1 MTYCTVADL
10 QVAFG
15 DDELLR
21 IADRGNPP
29 VALAINDP
37 SVIAFLQAV
46 IDQATADIDSYIGR
60 RHNPIVIQANVPL
73 SLKRK
78 AIDIVRYYLYERRL
92 NDTVINQYQNA
103 LAWLKGVAAGTISL
117 GISTDQTQPQPVA
130 TSTKQS
136 SQSRVFSRDS
146 LRRF

>member
-1 MTYCTVADL
+1 VAYCTILDL
-10 QVAFG
+10 RTAFG

-29 VALAINDP
+29 GVLLITDP
-37 SVIAFLQAV
+37 SVTSFLQAL
-46 IDQATADIDSYIGR
+46 IDQSTADIDSYIGR
-60 RHNPIVIQANVPL
+60 RHDPIVIQANVPL

-103 LAWLKGVAAGTISL
+103 LSWLKGIAAGSISL

-130 TSTKQS
+130 TSTQQS